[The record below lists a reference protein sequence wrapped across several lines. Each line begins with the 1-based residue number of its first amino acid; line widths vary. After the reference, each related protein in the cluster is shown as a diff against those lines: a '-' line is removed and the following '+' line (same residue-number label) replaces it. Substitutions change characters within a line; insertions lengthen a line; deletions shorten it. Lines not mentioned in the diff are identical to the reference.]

1 MVPITK
7 TVETC
12 TACGE
17 SFAEKRLLDAHIHTT
32 HDDSVLVSYKKS
44 NKKDAKSKTTV
55 MKRDAE
61 GLFKCPCGR
70 RILSSTNLKSHA
82 KVCNQEKVPHPAL
95 CLDCGCTFQRKS
107 GLHQHQ
113 LERGLGCIIE
123 PISRGPKKSKPVRKE
138 TEEPAAEPAESE
150 PGDVTM
156 QDMHEVPPLR
166 KSKEVPEGD
175 AVDEL
180 MEEESGIVARLH
192 SAEDRV
198 RALERFVLRLRDG
211 IGGLFA

>member
-1 MVPITK
+1 M
-7 TVETC
+7 ETC

-17 SFAEKRLLDAHIHTT
+17 SFEEKRLLDAHIHTT
-32 HDDSVLVSYKKS
+32 HDDFVLVSYKKS
-44 NKKDAKSKTTV
+44 NKKGAKSKTTV
-55 MKRDAE
+55 VKRDAE
-61 GLFKCPCGR
+61 GLFNCPCGR

-82 KVCNQEKVPHPAL
+82 KVCKQERVSHPEV

-113 LERGLGCIIE
+113 LEQGLGCIVE
-123 PISRGPKKSKPVRKE
+123 PISRGPKTSKPVRKE
-138 TEEPAAEPAESE
+138 TEEPAAAPAESE

-156 QDMHEVPPLR
+156 QDLDEAPPMR
-166 KSKEVPEGD
+166 KSKEAPEGD
-175 AVDEL
+175 AVHEL

-198 RALERFVLRLRDG
+198 RALEKFVLRLRDG